1 MADKKELVSLPRRIA
16 EILEGGDLGA
26 ASTKLLNELGFD
38 TPKQKLE
45 KQKLEKKKRDKPM
58 NVETINVKKG
68 GLIKKYGVQK
78 KGTSP
83 LLKKRK

>member
-1 MADKKELVSLPRRIA
+1 MADKKKLVSLPERIA
-16 EILEGGDLGA
+16 IILEGGDLGA
-26 ASTKLLNELGFD
+26 ASTKLFNKLGFD
-38 TPKQKLE
+38 TP